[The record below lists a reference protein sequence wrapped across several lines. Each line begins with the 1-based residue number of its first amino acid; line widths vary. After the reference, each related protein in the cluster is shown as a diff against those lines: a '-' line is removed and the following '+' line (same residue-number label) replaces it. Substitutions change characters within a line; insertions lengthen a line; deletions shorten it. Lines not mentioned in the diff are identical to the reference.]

1 MAKKIKIESGVG
13 AIYARYSSH
22 AQREESIEQ
31 QVEACMEKAKELGI
45 EIIKTYS
52 DKAISGKTDNRPQF
66 QKMLRDAEKGKFQ
79 YLIAWKSNRLG
90 RNMLNAMVNEERLN
104 ESGVR
109 CLYVE
114 EDFDDTAAGRFA
126 LRSMMNVNQFYI
138 ENMAEDIQRGL
149 RDSAKEC
156 KVVGTIPF
164 GYRKGEDKRF
174 AINEAEAPVV
184 REIFQ
189 RVANGDLIINI
200 ADDFNQRAIPTRRG
214 GAWGKNSFQNIL
226 HNEKYI
232 GLYKYQDIEIPGGMP
247 QIIDEDLFRRVQEV
261 CVTKKNP
268 TNNKRRRTNNG
279 MYLLTGKLFCGKCG
293 APMTGLSGTARNGDL
308 KFYYVCQSKRRHHSC
323 DKENVQR
330 DYIEKVVAKTVR
342 EYIMNDDILE
352 WIADLACEYSK
363 ASVQN
368 SDLSLLYAEQ
378 SNIEKS
384 INNILKAIEAGIF
397 TETTAGRL
405 KELEAEQKKIKGK
418 IVDAKEEVV
427 ELSRDDILAG
437 LIMFRDGDFED
448 QRFLIQL
455 FDTFLKAVYIYDDN
469 LKIVFSFSGDKNTV
483 SIPLNADTMENA
495 SEVSSK
501 GAVRFSSLQVH
512 SNSLKR
518 TAKLLFYNGEFMLV
532 APLIPAEELSL
543 KER

>member
-1 MAKKIKIESGVG
+1 MATKKKKIESGVG

-66 QKMLRDAEKGKFQ
+66 QRMLRDAEKGKFQ

-104 ESGVR
+104 DSGVR

-156 KVVGTIPF
+156 KVISSIPF
-164 GYRKGEDKRF
+164 GYKKGEDKKF
-174 AINEAEAPVV
+174 AINENEAPIVK
-184 REIFQ
+184 EIFQ
-189 RVANGDLIINI
+189 RVANGEMFITI
-200 ADDFNQRAIPTRRG
+200 ADDLNRRAIPTRRG
-214 GAWGKNSFQNIL
+214 GPWGKNSFQNML
-226 HNEKYI
+226 HNEKYT

-247 QIIDEDLFRRVQEV
+247 RIVSDTLFRTVQEV
-261 CVTKKNP
+261 CTTKKNP
-268 TNNKRRRTNNG
+268 SNNARRRTNNG

-293 APMTGLSGTARNGDL
+293 APMTGLSGTARNGAL
-308 KFYYVCQSKRRHHSC
+308 KFYYVCQNKRRKHTC
-323 DKENVQR
+323 DKDNVRR
-330 DYIEKVVAKTVR
+330 DVVEKAVAQAVR
-342 EYIMNDDILE
+342 EFILKDE
-352 WIADLACEYSK
+352 NLDWIADLAVEYSK
-363 ASVQN
+363 TTVEN
-368 SDLSLLYAEQ
+368 SDLGLLYQEL
-378 SNIEKS
+378 SSVEVS
-384 INNILKAIEAGIF
+384 INNIMKAIEAGIF
-397 TETTAGRL
+397 SETTASRL

-418 IVDAKEEVV
+418 IVDAKETAI
-427 ELSRDDILAG
+427 ELSKDDILAG
-437 LIMFRDGDFED
+437 LMLFRDGDYED
-448 QRFLIQL
+448 QRFLMHL
-455 FDTFLKAVYIYDDN
+455 FDTFIKAVYVYDDN
-469 LKIVFSFSGDKNTV
+469 LKIVFSFTGDNTIV
-483 SIPLNADTMENA
+483 IPLDVENTKEDTTEEA
-495 SEVSSK
+495 QGEVRLSS
-501 GAVRFSSLQVH
+501 RLVH

-518 TAKLLFYNGEFMLV
+518 TAKLLFYKGDFMLIV
-532 APLIPAEELSL
+532 PFDEKVLD
-543 KER
+543 